1 VSQPS
6 SIFTD
11 VGANCRGALI
21 AAGIVSLFVNVLM
34 LTVPLYM
41 LQIFD
46 RVLMSRSD
54 ETLFFLSVAAVG
66 ALVVSSRQ
74 LTVNNLP
81 IDGSVR
87 RLGPNVKCS

>member
-1 VSQPS
+1 MNQPS

-11 VGANCRGALI
+11 VRANCRGALI
-21 AAGIVSLFVNVLM
+21 AVGIVSLFVNMLM

-46 RVLMSRSD
+46 RVLMSRSH
-54 ETLFFLSVAAVG
+54 ETLYFLSLAAVG

-74 LTVNNLP
+74 LTVNNLLP
-81 IDGSVR
+81 EDSIRNITRDY
-87 RLGPNVKCS
+87 CT